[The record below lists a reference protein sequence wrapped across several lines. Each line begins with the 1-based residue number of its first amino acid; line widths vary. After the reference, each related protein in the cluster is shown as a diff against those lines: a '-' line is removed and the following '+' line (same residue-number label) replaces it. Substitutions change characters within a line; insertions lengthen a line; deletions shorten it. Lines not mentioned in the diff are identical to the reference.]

1 MSDPVTQQFQY
12 PTLERRGRFG
22 DGSGM
27 LWLTAGCVSLS
38 LLWVSVLVGFL
49 LWAAGSWFLQPQEAA
64 PGGYVSIFLH
74 NFAVLLWG
82 SETLIASSPLL
93 PAIAGT
99 ALLVILMTILVAPAG
114 VLVAIYLR
122 EYAHNGVYT
131 QLIRIAVQN
140 LAAVPSIIFGVF
152 GLAFFVYGLG
162 GSIDQWLYADRLPHP
177 TFGTPGLLW
186 SSLTMALL
194 TLPVVIVATEEGL
207 SRLPASMREGSYAL
221 GATRLETVARVLLP
235 AALPSI
241 FTAMIL
247 AVARAVGEV
256 APLMLVGAVKYAPTL
271 PLTSEAPFLHLESKF
286 MHLGYYVYD
295 LTTHQQGGDQKLF
308 LIAAVS
314 ALLVG
319 LVMTLNITAIVLR
332 ARLRRRYQL
341 DGID

>member
-1 MSDPVTQQFQY
+1 MSNPVSQQRQY
-12 PTLERRGRFG
+12 LSGENRAWAD

-38 LLWVSVLVGFL
+38 LLWVCALVIFL
-49 LWAAGSWFLQPQEAA
+49 LWAAGGWFFSPHT
-64 PGGYVSIFLH
+64 PGTDGYFSVFLN
-74 NFAVLLWG
+74 NFGALLWG
-82 SETLIASSPLL
+82 AENLVTTSPLL

-99 ALLVILMTILVAPAG
+99 ALLVLLMTVLVAPAG
-114 VLVAIYLR
+114 ILVAIYLR
-122 EYAHNGVYT
+122 EYARDGFYA
-131 QLIRIAVQN
+131 QLIRIVVQN

-152 GLAFFVYGLG
+152 GLAFFVYGIG
-162 GSIDQWLYADRLPHP
+162 GSIDQWLYAETLPRP

-207 SRLPASMREGSYAL
+207 TRIPASMREGSYAL
-221 GATRLETVARVLLP
+221 GATRLETVTRVLLP

-241 FTAMIL
+241 FTGMIL

-286 MHLGYYVYD
+286 MHLGYYIYD
-295 LTTHQQGGDQKLF
+295 LTTHQQGGDQKLA

-319 LVMTLNITAIVLR
+319 LVMTLNVTAIILR
-332 ARLRRRYQL
+332 GQLRRRYQL